1 MKTVEDAE
9 AGLGW
14 LRRLARGSVR
24 GLAVLATAA
33 VALAF
38 GVEAAWANEPELEG
52 VADIEAILNRIKT
65 WIQAIAIT
73 FAIVMACIAGI
84 RYLAS
89 SDTTGAEKA
98 KAGLRSAAI
107 GLAIVL
113 LAETL
118 VRIATY
124 FIEG

>member
-1 MKTVEDAE
+1 
-9 AGLGW
+9 
-14 LRRLARGSVR
+14 
-24 GLAVLATAA
+24 LAVLAAA
-33 VALAF
+33 AGTLAL
-38 GVEAAWANEPELEG
+38 GMEAAWAAEPALEG

-73 FAIVMACIAGI
+73 FAVVMACIAGI

-89 SDTTGAEKA
+89 SDTTGTEKA